1 MPTPAH
7 DYDALP
13 TDRHAPTFR
22 QELRVVAVVLV
33 FIAALEAIARWV
45 APVLDYD
52 RKHIHALPEIISQLA
67 ERAKTSGHPRV
78 VFFGNSLV
86 MHGLDEG
93 IFHDELQHLNGP
105 PMETTKITPVGT
117 AMLDWIYLF
126 QRYFPSPE
134 SLPDVLIVGFVA
146 HHIHDQEPIKIRRL
160 SRHFV
165 APQDFP
171 ALWRTDL
178 QDFHDVAQSSLC
190 GVSALAGDQPE
201 HQLILLNACVPEYQA
216 GVKANN
222 RLVAAAAERKAPP
235 AAVAVET
242 FQRMDRFIQLC
253 RSRGVKIFFVP
264 MPQPERWTVNPAAI
278 QLTEDHA
285 MGFLDARAID
295 GMTEADFSDGY
306 HLGETGQEKFSRWL
320 AAQLSK
326 VHLR

>member
-1 MPTPAH
+1 MPAPTH

-13 TDRHAPTFR
+13 TDLRAPTLR

-33 FIAALEAIARWV
+33 FIAVLEVVARMV
-45 APVLDYD
+45 APALDYD
-52 RKHIHALPEIISQLA
+52 RRHIHALPEIVTNLA
-67 ERAKTSGHPRV
+67 QRAKASGHPRV
-78 VFFGNSLV
+78 VFFGNSLM

-93 IFHDELQHLNGP
+93 IFHEELQHLNGP

-117 AMLDWIYLF
+117 AMLDWVYLYHS
-126 QRYFPSPE
+126 YFATPE
-134 SLPDVLIVGFVA
+134 SQPDVLVVGFVA

-171 ALWRTDL
+171 ALWRMDL
-178 QDFHDVAQSSLC
+178 HGFHEIAQSALC
-190 GVSALAGDQPE
+190 AISALEGDQPE
-201 HQLILLNACVPEYQA
+201 HQLILLNACVPDYQA

-222 RLVAAAAERKAPP
+222 RLVAAATERKAPP

-253 RSRGVKIFFVP
+253 KSNGVKILFVP
-264 MPQPERWTVNPAAI
+264 MPQPEMWTVNPAAI
-278 QLTEDHA
+278 QLTEEHA

-320 AAQLSK
+320 ARALSTQSL
-326 VHLR
+326 H